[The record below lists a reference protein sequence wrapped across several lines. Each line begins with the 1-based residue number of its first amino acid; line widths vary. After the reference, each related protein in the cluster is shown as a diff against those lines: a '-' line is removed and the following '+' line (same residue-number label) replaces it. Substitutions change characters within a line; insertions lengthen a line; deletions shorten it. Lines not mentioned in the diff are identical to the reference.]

1 MAKKATPDNIVCR
14 NRKAMHRFQVLERLE
29 CGMVLVGTEVK
40 SLRDRNASI
49 EEAYA
54 RIEGGELWLIGSHI
68 APYRFGHDFNHDPYR
83 RRKLLAHARQIEKLK
98 SRVEL
103 KGLTLI
109 PLKIY
114 FNDRGV
120 AKLSLGLAQGKRAA
134 DKRES
139 LKARD
144 HKREIERAM
153 RRKR

>member
-1 MAKKATPDNIVCR
+1 MAKKSTPDNIVCR
-14 NRKAMHRFQVLERLE
+14 NRKAAHRFEILERLE
-29 CGMVLVGTEVK
+29 CGIVLVGTEVK

-49 EEAYA
+49 DEAYA
-54 RIEGGELWLIGSHI
+54 RIEDDELWLIGCHI
-68 APYRFGHDFNHDPYR
+68 ATYKYGHDRNHEPMR
-83 RRKLLAHARQIEKLK
+83 RRKLLAHGRQIQKLK

-103 KGLTLI
+103 KGLTLV
-109 PLKIY
+109 PLQIF
-114 FNDRGV
+114 FNEKGV
-120 AKLSLGLAQGKRAA
+120 AKLSLGLAQGKRTA